1 MGVKNTTASWYR
13 QTNKNNCRKPKL
25 NAVIST
31 KVLACIL
38 WILKNL
44 DNDIM
49 QVWLAESSHQRAQN
63 TLSIL
68 TLCINRFYN
77 NSNNYK
83 KVLINIICVSH
94 IFKTLIVNTLYNKF
108 LLNFR
113 VTTNVCIVIL
123 SLHLHQLLTLPNQ
136 PLVRR
141 IIVMIVVIT
150 CQQQLQPHRYRLH
163 HNCQL
168 LMM

>member
-25 NAVIST
+25 NAVTST
-31 KVLACIL
+31 NVLACVL

-49 QVWLAESSHQRAQN
+49 RVWLTDSSRQRAQN

-83 KVLINIICVSH
+83 KVLINFV
-94 IFKTLIVNTLYNKF
+94 
-108 LLNFR
+108 LLNLYSTCVYMYNIINYFLDFCIIFR
-113 VTTNVCIVIL
+113 VIINV
-123 SLHLHQLLTLPNQ
+123 
-136 PLVRR
+136 
-141 IIVMIVVIT
+141 
-150 CQQQLQPHRYRLH
+150 
-163 HNCQL
+163 
-168 LMM
+168 

>member
-1 MGVKNTTASWYR
+1 MNAISASSLMGVKNTTASWYS
-13 QTNKNNCRKPKL
+13 QTNKNNCRRPKL
-25 NAVIST
+25 NTVTST

-49 QVWLAESSHQRAQN
+49 QVWLAESSHLRAQN

-83 KVLINIICVSH
+83 KVFINFIWVSQMFKLIMLYTFVIN
-94 IFKTLIVNTLYNKF
+94 FYLI
-108 LLNFR
+108 
-113 VTTNVCIVIL
+113 
-123 SLHLHQLLTLPNQ
+123 SG
-136 PLVRR
+136 
-141 IIVMIVVIT
+141 
-150 CQQQLQPHRYRLH
+150 
-163 HNCQL
+163 
-168 LMM
+168 